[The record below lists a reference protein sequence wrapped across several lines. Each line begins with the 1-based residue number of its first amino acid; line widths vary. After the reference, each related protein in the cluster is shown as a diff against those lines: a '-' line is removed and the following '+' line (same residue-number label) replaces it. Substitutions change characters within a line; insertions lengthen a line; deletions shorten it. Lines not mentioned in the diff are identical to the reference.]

1 MRSVRAPAR
10 PSAVRGG
17 GALGVTTPPPAPPA
31 DHAGPVQASGDLDLE
46 ACGREPI
53 HVPGTIQPHGHL
65 LAFEGPD
72 PVLVHASAAAAGEVL
87 PAGLERAF
95 GAPLERVLAVDAA
108 ARLRDGLR
116 SLPDRVGTALEL
128 GACPSRAAGAAF
140 RAVAHRSPDG
150 LAVLELEAAAGAT
163 RGVAST
169 PGGLYPLLRD
179 AFDR

>member
-1 MRSVRAPAR
+1 MNAT
-10 PSAVRGG
+10 PS
-17 GALGVTTPPPAPPA
+17 APPA
-31 DHAGPVQASGDLDLE
+31 SHAGPAQASGDLDLE

-87 PAGLERAF
+87 PADLGRAF

-116 SLPDRVGTALEL
+116 SLPGRVGASLEL
-128 GACPSRAAGAAF
+128 GACRSRATGAVF

-150 LAVLELEAAAGAT
+150 FAVL
-163 RGVAST
+163 S
-169 PGGLYPLLRD
+169 GLAPTGLFGRPQH
-179 AFDR
+179 RW